1 MTVHDVQIQRA
12 NIISRRPF
20 ADVLASIELALGH
33 PDMLMFRRDMVVA
46 QTEAALARIVEN
58 AIGPSGLMEFV
69 RFNFGDIV
77 RKTTPNSSAKILRI
91 VAGNPLVMKEMVRF
105 VPDAGSYAPVTI
117 LIDERPDGPHLS
129 YDRVESL
136 LAPYGNPEAQ
146 RVARELDAKVE
157 RMLTAAAE

>member
-20 ADVLASIELALGH
+20 ADVLASIEFALGH
-33 PDMLMFRRDMVVA
+33 PEMLMFRRDMVVA
-46 QTEAALARIVEN
+46 QTDAALARIVEN
-58 AIGPSGLMEFV
+58 AIGLMEFV
-69 RFNFGDIV
+69 RFNLGDIV